1 MWLSSDNSNRSVVIE
16 AAPEEVWEAIVTE
29 EGREAWLDDER
40 EVHVESAD
48 APHRLV
54 WWWLADDGV
63 SRVEIELVPAVSG
76 TRVIVT
82 ESAPTPFPLTA
93 LASAFAFA

>member
-1 MWLSSDNSNRSVVIE
+1 
-16 AAPEEVWEAIVTE
+16 VWESIVTE
-29 EGREAWLDDER
+29 EGREAWLEDDR

-48 APHRLV
+48 APRRLV
-54 WWWLADDGV
+54 WWWLAEEGV

-82 ESAPTPFPLTA
+82 ESVPTPFPLTA
-93 LASAFAFA
+93 LASALAVA